1 MLEDEELGIK
11 IAESEREKLIE
22 ELKENSKK
30 RILQLELTLELEKNA
45 AQFLETLKQKDLN
58 KGSF

>member
-1 MLEDEELGIK
+1 MLEDKELGIK

-45 AQFLETLKQKDLN
+45 AQFLETLK
-58 KGSF
+58 